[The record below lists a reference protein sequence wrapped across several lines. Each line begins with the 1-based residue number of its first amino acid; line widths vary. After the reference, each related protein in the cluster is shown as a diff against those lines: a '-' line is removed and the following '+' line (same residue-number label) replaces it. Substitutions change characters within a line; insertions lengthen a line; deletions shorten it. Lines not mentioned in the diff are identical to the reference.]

1 MISVLIFGFLRWS
14 SQNAGN
20 RETGYNNKWVGEPDF
35 TGTGHLWE
43 GVKWRINWRIKW
55 RIDFDIPL
63 LWAQTTSKSELVP
76 LLSPFWSVGEDGE
89 QDSCNADLHHSVPAI
104 KTTRSFAPPPA
115 FLFPF
120 VRILS
125 RIYVAT
131 QRTKAFTSLKFILQ
145 WNAITAKFTKSN
157 ESVGS
162 RHQVHPWTLN
172 IVLGLRKSETKL
184 LFNQLF

>member
-1 MISVLIFGFLRWS
+1 MIDHNHFDDQIVSNLLMKSTSWQNCWVTDKMVEWRMRWS
-14 SQNAGN
+14 SDAWDGQVTHKMV
-20 RETGYNNKWVGEPDF
+20 E
-35 TGTGHLWE
+35 
-43 GVKWRINWRIKW
+43 WRIKWRIKW

-63 LWAQTTSKSELVP
+63 LWAQATSKSELVP

-131 QRTKAFTSLKFILQ
+131 QRTKASTSLKFILQ

-172 IVLGLRKSETKL
+172 MV
-184 LFNQLF
+184 